1 MPINILSFSVVGLLS
16 NHVDQYLSYRAVH
29 ILSYRAVHILS
40 YCEKSAQSLVFF
52 YVTHQKLSEM
62 VASRRPHHHYRYH
75 KLGDGLSNAHKS
87 LKGGYPSNKRKMSA
101 LSIALRN
108 AWFETRT

>member
-16 NHVDQYLSYRAVH
+16 NHVDQY
-29 ILSYRAVHILS
+29 LSYRAVHILS